1 MLGKHAANVH
11 RVFDELERKRLQR
24 THGKTYKL
32 SKRTPQKAILQGSPP
47 PCGRGGLSWRSNN
60 AYLQHALDV
69 SIKRVRA
76 AGPRDRQA
84 VPHAAAEDADGACV

>member
-11 RVFDELERKRLQR
+11 RVLDELERKRLQR
-24 THGKTYKL
+24 THGKTYQL
-32 SKRTPQKAILQGSPP
+32 SNARHKKQICKDHAPLR
-47 PCGRGGLSWRSNN
+47 RGGLSWRNNN
-60 AYLQHALDV
+60 AHLQHALHV

-84 VPHAAAEDADGACV
+84 VPHAAAQDAEGA